1 MNKLQMLLHLLK
13 IAIGGASI
21 VSAFQSNHPGSPST
35 RLSASPNHSTP
46 PTLASLPRR
55 SLLATALLP
64 AILSLPSRA
73 DDFESIADRAA
84 ALAKL
89 QENDASAEDER
100 NAELSK
106 KLKEDT
112 RTIYDFELPVGGV
125 MRPLADLV
133 GEAKAVLV
141 VNIKQDDPLARK
153 NIPELIAL
161 AERCGK
167 GRELELRILLHFD
180 FETWK
185 LTPCMIVYY
194 LGLVKMETLRSL
206 FLPRIRGRCITRV
219 IFSNEACPERNGPS
233 R

>member
-1 MNKLQMLLHLLK
+1 MNKLQMLLQALTTALM

-21 VSAFQSNHPGSPST
+21 VSAFQFTPHQHPSPHPNRPST
-35 RLSASPNHSTP
+35 RLSATPNHTTP
-46 PTLASLPRR
+46 PTLTRR

-64 AILSLPSRA
+64 AILSLPSHA

-89 QENDASAEDER
+89 QENDASAEEQR
-100 NAELSK
+100 NAELSR

-125 MRPLADLV
+125 MRNVADLV

-167 GRELELRILLHFD
+167 GR
-180 FETWK
+180 
-185 LTPCMIVYY
+185 
-194 LGLVKMETLRSL
+194 S
-206 FLPRIRGRCITRV
+206 
-219 IFSNEACPERNGPS
+219 SN
-233 R
+233 